1 MSKRLTDV
9 KWDPVNM
16 EFRLDIDHATAIVGP
31 TDDGVYESYLQLLP
45 IIESNRNG
53 AYDNGFSEV
62 QDCFGFNTQPKG
74 TESLRDGV
82 H

>member
-1 MSKRLTDV
+1 MCKRLTDV

-16 EFRLDIDHATAIVGP
+16 EFRLDLDATTSLTGP
-31 TDDGVYESYLQLLP
+31 TDDGVYKSYLQLLP

-62 QDCFGFNTQPKG
+62 QDFFGFTTG
-74 TESLRDGV
+74 IEGSESLRDGV